1 MENVPDPI
9 EIALNFVNYWERLGK
24 LSYKGSRYVRWIVE
38 YVQCVYILDVR
49 S

>member
-9 EIALNFVNYWERLGK
+9 KIALNFVNYWERLGK
-24 LSYKGSRYVRWIVE
+24 LSY
-38 YVQCVYILDVR
+38 VQRQPVCTVDCTSSSTYN